1 MRWLNHK
8 KLLWSAFA
16 LLLFCLFLPSC
27 YPPVAYAETTY
38 TITEQ
43 ELMTLE
49 RNLQTL
55 ERHSKSKDESL
66 ATLKTQLQ
74 TANERLTK
82 LSESQKTTQEL
93 LTNAEA
99 SLKAYEKEMKHK
111 QAVKERQ
118 RNLWIAIAGIA
129 TIWTCVK

>member
-1 MRWLNHK
+1 MKWLNHK

-16 LLLFCLFLPSC
+16 LLLCCLFLASC
-27 YPPVAYAETTY
+27 FPPVAYAATY
-38 TITEQ
+38 QMTGTELTQ
-43 ELMTLE
+43 LE
-49 RNLQTL
+49 QNLAQL
-55 ERHSKSKDESL
+55 EANSKSKGESL

-82 LSESQKTTQEL
+82 LSGLQKTTQESL
-93 LTNAEA
+93 MNAEA

-118 RNLWIAIAGIA
+118 RNLWIAIAGIV